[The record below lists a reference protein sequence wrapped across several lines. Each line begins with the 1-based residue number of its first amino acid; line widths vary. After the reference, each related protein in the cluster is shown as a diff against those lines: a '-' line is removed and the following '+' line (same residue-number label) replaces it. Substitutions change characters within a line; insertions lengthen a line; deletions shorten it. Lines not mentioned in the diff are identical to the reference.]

1 MADDEP
7 LQTNTYNWSQTN
19 DQVTITFLVPDSVKS
34 KDLEIT
40 FERQALRAGLQGQEP
55 VFSVS

>member
-40 FERQALRAGLQGQEP
+40 FERQALRAGLRGQEP